1 MAYDEKSKESI
12 DKYRKTQSFLQI
24 RVDPEKKST
33 ITQHTEECGE
43 SVNAFITRAIDETI
57 KRDIKRKKRQ
67 QLRDQ
72 NLTKEDSLKEK
83 NT

>member
-1 MAYDEKSKESI
+1 MAYDENSKKSI

-24 RVDPEKKST
+24 RVDPEEKNN
-33 ITQHTEECGE
+33 IAQHAKECGE
-43 SVNAFITRAIDETI
+43 SVNAFITRAINETI
-57 KRDIKRKKRQ
+57 KRDINRKKRQ